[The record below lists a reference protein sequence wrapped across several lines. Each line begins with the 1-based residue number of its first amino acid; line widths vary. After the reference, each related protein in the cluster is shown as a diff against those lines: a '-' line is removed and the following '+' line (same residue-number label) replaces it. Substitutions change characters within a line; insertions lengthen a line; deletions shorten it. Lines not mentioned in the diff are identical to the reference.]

1 MEGNTQERNGRSDP
15 ASDEEERV
23 TATAQLFDETRRFEF
38 AKAGLEIAR
47 PNTMLNAERFWY
59 LMREGWKFVVAE
71 DGSILSY
78 IAPSLEDRL
87 AALTDNA
94 NLARKQAAKKTN
106 HRR

>member
-1 MEGNTQERNGRSDP
+1 MDGNTQERNGRSDP

-23 TATAQLFDETRRFEF
+23 TAALLNEARKFEF
-38 AKAGLEIAR
+38 AKVGLEVPR
-47 PNTMLNAERFWY
+47 QNTWLDAERFWY
-59 LMREGWKFVVAE
+59 LVREGWKFAVGEEGEIIA
-71 DGSILSY
+71 Y
-78 IAPSLEDRL
+78 IAPSLGDRL

>member
-15 ASDEEERV
+15 ASDEESERL
-23 TATAQLFDETRRFEF
+23 TALFDSTRRFEF
-38 AKAGLEIAR
+38 AKAGLEVAR
-47 PNTMLNAERFWY
+47 PNLVLNAERFWY

-78 IAPSLEDRL
+78 IAPSLEERL